1 MCYNSKQY
9 FQKIII
15 NEIIKDKTFGGGIR
29 MNYNLPSKQGLYN
42 PGYEHDNCGL
52 GFIVDIEKKVSHK
65 IVEDGLKIL
74 KSLKHRGAV
83 GADEYTGDG
92 AGIMVSM
99 PHQYFKRELK
109 NKGVNL
115 PSEGSYGVGMLFLPR
130 DPNISLICEG
140 IIESLIVENQMDII
154 CWRDVPINSMACGEL
169 ANATRPKIMQV
180 FVKESSKGRLPL
192 ENKLYLLRKKIEN
205 EIRKRN
211 NPFMKDFYICSF
223 SQYKVIYK
231 GQILGHMLD
240 DFYFDL
246 HDDEFKVFFA
256 LVHERYSTNTFPSWK
271 LAQPF
276 RFIAHNGEINTIK
289 GNRNWM
295 KAREG
300 VMESKLYKEDFKDL
314 IPTIDTCG
322 SDSASLDNAAELFH
336 MNSHPLEYAMM
347 IMIPEPWENN
357 DSLSDDLKAFYEYHS
372 RVMEP
377 WDGPATIAFFDGNK
391 VGMIVDRNG
400 LRPARYTVTKDNQFV
415 FASEAGVLKFDG
427 KNIKENG
434 IVTPGNIVVIDT
446 HEHKIFTN
454 NEVKD
459 TIAGSKPFLDWVN
472 RNRCELEKTEIKEP
486 KLKAQKTKI
495 RKKVFNYDNEEI
507 KSVITPMVLTGKE
520 AIGSMGQDTP
530 LPMLSSE
537 NQLFFNYFRQK
548 FAQVTNPPIDSIRE
562 KSVMSLT
569 QFVGFHGKILDE
581 LETDLDKKYL
591 RFTSPILNNE
601 EMKVLKNLDDDYFR
615 TTTIPILF
623 QPDIEDGLT
632 KSIDALCIRIEE
644 VIKRGYNIVVLS
656 DKNCDMYNAPIP
668 SLLALSMIHQHLV
681 DKKLRTEV
689 DLVVETGA
697 CRDVMHMSLLMGYG
711 AKLINPYMAYYI
723 IDEIHEE
730 QSKNDEEISIESLYE
745 NYKESINRGMLK
757 IMSRMGIST
766 LRSYQGSQNFEII
779 GLDKELVA
787 KFFPDTPSVLS
798 GVGLKEIKDSILS
811 NHNRAYYSEEDI
823 KNGGYYKN
831 IKGGERHLLTTDFAK
846 SIFEGSRDNDQGKIV
861 SAFEKIDNK
870 KSPLLLRDL
879 MDFKYAKEINL
890 DEVEDKKSI
899 LSKFTVEGM
908 SFGSISRRAHED
920 IAKGVN
926 TFGGK
931 SNSGEGGEDPERFS
945 RNEDGASLSSKIK
958 QVASG
963 RFGVTLKYLSNAT
976 ELQIKIAQGAK
987 PGEGGHL
994 PGHKITSEIAKVRH
1008 SEEGIDLISPP
1019 PHHDI
1024 YSIEDLAQ
1032 LIFDLKNVNE
1042 SSDICVKL
1050 VSQTGIGTVAS
1061 GVAKAHSDKILI
1073 SGYDGG
1079 TGASPISSMRYV
1091 GLPWEIGL
1099 SEVQQTLLLNDLRG
1113 RVKLRV
1119 DGKLFTAKDIVIAT
1133 MLGAEEFGFASVA
1146 LMSLGCIM
1154 CRNCHKNICPVGI
1167 ATQDEKL
1174 QKKYK
1179 GSHYNLVNYF
1189 TILAENVRELLSKI
1203 GVKSLDEIVG
1213 RTDLITF
1220 REGYEEEFEK
1230 MSISEVLYRPE
1241 LPSRISRKYIQPQNH
1256 GLKDALDKKIISS
1269 WGKNIIKEDLNL
1281 SYKIENTDRSFGTM
1295 ISGYMEKHDS
1305 QCKLTVKLRGSAG
1318 QSLGAF
1324 LHKNISIYLEGEAND
1339 YLAKGLSGGK
1349 IVINNEYFTTEDK
1362 STIIGNTALYGATS
1376 GQVYI
1381 KGRAGHRFA
1390 VRNSGATAVVE
1401 GLGNH
1406 GCEYMTGG
1414 TILVLGDIGENL
1426 CAGMSGGVIYLHDP
1440 NNEIDNKINK
1450 EFVDVYKAD
1459 QHDYDNMKSLM
1470 EKHLSETN
1478 SDTAKKLL
1486 EKWES
1491 KKEEFIVIKRA

>member
-1 MCYNSKQY
+1 
-9 FQKIII
+9 
-15 NEIIKDKTFGGGIR
+15 
-29 MNYNLPSKQGLYN
+29 MNYNLPEKQGLYD
-42 PGYEHDNCGL
+42 PMHERDNCGL
-52 GFIVDIEKKVSHK
+52 GFIVDIEKKPSHK

-109 NKGVNL
+109 NKGVAL
-115 PSEGSYGVGMLFLPR
+115 PDEGQYGVGMLFLPR
-130 DPNISLICEG
+130 DPNVSLICEG
-140 IIESLIVENQMDII
+140 IIENIIEKNDMDII
-154 CWRDVPINSMACGEL
+154 CWRDVPVNTMACGEL

-180 FVKESSKGRLPL
+180 FVKENIKGSLPL
-192 ENKLYLLRKKIEN
+192 ENKLYLLRKIIEK
-205 EIRKRN
+205 EIRERN
-211 NPFMKDFYICSF
+211 NPFMKDFYVCSF
-223 SQYKVIYK
+223 SKYKVIYK

-289 GNRNWM
+289 GNKNWM

-300 VMESKLYKEDFKDL
+300 VMQSKLYKENFKHL
-314 IPTIDTCG
+314 IPTIDPKG

-336 MNSHPLEYAMM
+336 MNNHSLEYAMM

-357 DSLSDDLKAFYEYHS
+357 DSLSPDLKAFYEYHS

-377 WDGPATIAFFDGNK
+377 WDGPATIAFFDGEK

-427 KNIKENG
+427 KNLSENG
-434 IVTPGNIVVIDT
+434 IVTPGNMVVIDT
-446 HEHKIFTN
+446 DKKKIFTN
-454 NEVKD
+454 NEVKNQ
-459 TIAGSKPFLDWVN
+459 IASSKPFLKWVE
-472 RNRCELEKTEIKEP
+472 RNRCELPEVEIRDPKLRKEKTSTR
-486 KLKAQKTKI
+486 L
-495 RKKVFNYDNEEI
+495 KVFNYDNEEVR
-507 KSVITPMVLTGKE
+507 SVIKPMAFTAKE

-530 LPMLSSE
+530 LPMLS
-537 NQLFFNYFRQK
+537 NKTQLFFNYFKQK

-601 EMKVLKNLDDDYFR
+601 EIKVLKNLDEDDFK
-615 TTTIPILF
+615 TITIPILF
-623 QPDIEDGLT
+623 QPDIEDGLM
-632 KSIDALCIRIEE
+632 KSLEALCSRVED
-644 VIKRGYNIVVLS
+644 VINRGYNIVVLS

-668 SLLALSMIHQHLV
+668 SLLALSMINQHLV

-689 DLVVETGA
+689 DLVIETGA

-711 AKLINPYMAYYI
+711 AKLINPYMAYYVM
-723 IDEIHEE
+723 DELYMDKKQNLDDKTIEE
-730 QSKNDEEISIESLYE
+730 LYA
-745 NYKESINRGMLK
+745 NYKEAINKGLLK

-766 LRSYQGSQNFEII
+766 LRSYQGSQNFEIL
-779 GLDKELVA
+779 GLDKDLVK

-798 GVGLKEIKDSILS
+798 GIGLKEIQSAIMKS
-811 NHNRAYYSEEDI
+811 HNKAYYMDEDI
-823 KNGGYYKN
+823 DAGGYYANVKNGEIHSMSTEMAKN
-831 IKGGERHLLTTDFAK
+831 IFNGSKKNDSKMIK
-846 SIFEGSRDNDQGKIV
+846 SEFDKL
-861 SAFEKIDNK
+861 DNK
-870 KSPLLLRDL
+870 SEPLLLRDL
-879 MDFKYAKEINL
+879 LDFKYGEKIDIEM
-890 DEVEDKKSI
+890 VEDKKSI
-899 LSKFTVEGM
+899 LSRFTVEGM

-920 IAKGVN
+920 LAKGVN
-926 TFGGK
+926 MFGGK
-931 SNSGEGGEDPERFS
+931 SNSGEGGENPERFT
-945 RNEDGASLSSKIK
+945 RDEDGASLSSRIK

-963 RFGVTLKYLSNAT
+963 RFGVTLEYLTNGD

-994 PGHKITSEIAKVRH
+994 PGHKITEEIAKVRH
-1008 SEEGIDLISPP
+1008 SEKGVDLISPP

-1032 LIFDLKNVNE
+1032 LIYDLKNVNE

-1099 SEVQQTLLLNDLRG
+1099 SEVQTTLLLNNLRG

-1119 DGKLFTAKDIVIAT
+1119 DGKMITAKDIVVAT
-1133 MLGAEEFGFASVA
+1133 ILGAEEFGFATVA
-1146 LMSLGCIM
+1146 LMTLGCIM

-1167 ATQDEKL
+1167 ATQDENL

-1179 GSHYNLVNYF
+1179 GSHHNLVNYF
-1189 TILAENVRELLSKI
+1189 TILAESVREILSDM
-1203 GVKSLDEIVG
+1203 GFKSLDELVG
-1213 RTDLITF
+1213 RTELLTYKD
-1220 REGYEEEFEK
+1220 GYENEFEK
-1230 MSISEVLYRPE
+1230 FGLKEVLYRPE
-1241 LPSRISRKYIQPQNH
+1241 LPSRISRKYITPQNH
-1256 GLKDALDKKIISS
+1256 GLEEVLDKKIISS
-1269 WGKNIIKEDLNL
+1269 WGKKMLKEDLEI
-1281 SYKIENTDRSFGTM
+1281 SYKVENTDRSFGTM
-1295 ISGYMEKHDS
+1295 ISGFMEKNKGEG
-1305 QCKLTVKLRGSAG
+1305 KLTLKLRGSAG

-1324 LHKNISIYLEGEAND
+1324 LRKDISIYLEGEAND
-1339 YLAKGLSGGK
+1339 YLGKGLSGGK
-1349 IVINNEYFTTEDK
+1349 LVINNKYFTTEDK

-1381 KGRAGHRFA
+1381 KGKAGHRFA
-1390 VRNSGATAVVE
+1390 VRNSGVTAVVE
-1401 GLGNH
+1401 GIGNH

-1414 TILVLGDIGENL
+1414 KILVLGEIGENM
-1426 CAGMSGGVIYLHDP
+1426 CAGMSGGVIYLYDP
-1440 NNEIDNKINK
+1440 NKEINTKINK
-1450 EFVDVYKAD
+1450 EFVDVYQAVEN
-1459 QHDYDNMKSLM
+1459 DYNEITELLG
-1470 EKHLSETN
+1470 KHIAETN
-1478 SDTAKKLL
+1478 SESAKRILDDWDKN
-1486 EKWES
+1486 KES
-1491 KKEEFIVIKRA
+1491 FVVIRRA